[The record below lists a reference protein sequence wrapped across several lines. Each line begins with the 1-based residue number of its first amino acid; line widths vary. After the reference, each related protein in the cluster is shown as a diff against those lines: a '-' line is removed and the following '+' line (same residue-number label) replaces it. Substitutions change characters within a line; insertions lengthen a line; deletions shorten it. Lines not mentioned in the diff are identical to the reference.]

1 MTLDALRCFCAI
13 VETGG
18 FRTAAQRVHRS
29 QPAVSQQLKSL
40 EQELGH
46 LLVERKTGRIT
57 PIGQRLYAQAT
68 HILQDMETLK
78 QEMADFD
85 EEAGQELRIG
95 TSDTT
100 ALYVLPN
107 RVRHFAES
115 MPKTRLVL
123 TNRSSDA
130 IASQVLQGE
139 LELGIVTLPQQHP
152 QLEVHPWFEQALGPR
167 IARPTPPRQKAK
179 PEPVHGCAKNPSC
192 SWIPHTRTGI
202 LLQEFFESH
211 HFTPPIVLDS
221 GSFEV
226 IKRYIS
232 EGVGISFLPA
242 LAVSNTDT
250 QLRTRP
256 LAGLPRIPIG
266 VIRRK
271 DAYRS
276 KAANAF
282 LQFLALH
289 EKTQSPQ
296 PLSESETTP

>member
-130 IASQVLQGE
+130 IASQVLQGD

-152 QLEVHPWFEQALGPR
+152 QLEVHPWFKQALALVLP
-167 IARPTPPRQKAK
+167 ARHPLARKRNLSLSMLRE
-179 PEPVHGCAKNPSC
+179 EPFLLMDT
-192 SWIPHTRTGI
+192 HTRTGL

>member
-123 TNRSSDA
+123 TNRSSDD
-130 IASQVLQGE
+130 IASQVLQGD

-152 QLEVHPWFEQALGPR
+152 QLEVHPWFEQALALVLP
-167 IARPTPPRQKAK
+167 ARHPLARKRNLSLSMLRE
-179 PEPVHGCAKNPSC
+179 EPFLLMDT
-192 SWIPHTRTGI
+192 HTRTGM

-289 EKTQSPQ
+289 EKTRSPQ
-296 PLSESETTP
+296 LRSESETTP